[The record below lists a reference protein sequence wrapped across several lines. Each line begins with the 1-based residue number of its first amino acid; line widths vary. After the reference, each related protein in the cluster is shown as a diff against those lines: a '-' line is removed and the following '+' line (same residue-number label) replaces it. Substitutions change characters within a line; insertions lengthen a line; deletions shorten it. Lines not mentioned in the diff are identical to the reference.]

1 MQYPVTLR
9 HNNISNIKVG
19 IVMGK
24 KEPETDQALSV
35 GLMKQK
41 SSLFVIHLYVESLI
55 EFHCYNPPTTK
66 RATMVMATSY

>member
-24 KEPETDQALSV
+24 YEPKTDQALSV

-41 SSLFVIHLYVESLI
+41 SSLFVIHLYLE
-55 EFHCYNPPTTK
+55 N
-66 RATMVMATSY
+66 